1 MICEPMDPDHD
12 RQTRMPVY
20 TGGTRDVEVQTLKL
34 VLSQELFGQLVLDDS
49 EQLAFEADVSQLRT
63 NRTKTGGSGMVVR

>member
-1 MICEPMDPDHD
+1 MDPDHD

-49 EQLAFEADVSQLRT
+49 EQLAFEAYVSQLRT
-63 NRTKTGGSGMVVR
+63 NRTKTGRSGMVVR